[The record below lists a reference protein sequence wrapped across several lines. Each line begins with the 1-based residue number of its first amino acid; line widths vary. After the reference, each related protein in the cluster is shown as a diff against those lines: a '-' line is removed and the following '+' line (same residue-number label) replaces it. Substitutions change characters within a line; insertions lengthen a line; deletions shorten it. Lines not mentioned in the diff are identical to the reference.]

1 MQGDVGT
8 AIWVRRAQRAGLSV
22 LGAAAVLVGGAGL
35 AAAADEPGGGGGL
48 GGGLSW
54 IDLEDEHG
62 LSIWQYDLNLHRGSV
77 TSPGKFVWSTFIESP
92 WKVFQAFVAISAWL
106 LRFALEFGW
115 LRVIAAPFT
124 SLADA
129 VNGVMAEIGVGW
141 VLLTVTAFVCMLW
154 MARGMWALGVSE
166 LLISLVV
173 ASVAAGALASPMDR
187 LIGDD
192 GALYQARDVGLE
204 VALDIADEEGAGG
217 EGTPVPAHMSSLLVG
232 TFVRLPHQI
241 INYQT
246 VFDGTDCEEVY
257 NEAVAMQPL
266 PQEAREPRE
275 HIRSCDEDA
284 YRAADNP
291 GAGQL
296 RDVII
301 LFATGLLILLLV
313 VAIALSVILAA
324 LLALY
329 QGLKAIVSLVVG
341 VLPGRSRGFL
351 WRNLADLVMALG
363 LVAFASIFAA
373 AFMVGLQAVFAATE
387 EHGWHVMMT
396 LFLVNLLLIVG
407 VISVWRYHKAARRM
421 GERLAEAMA
430 GMRPGKATVLPDR
443 STAVRDVVKIGAT
456 VFGWRKLRQL
466 TAQQQRQLPRRED
479 AFPLSW
485 PRDGQAP
492 GGPGGGGTV
501 TVERVPTGPG
511 GPGSGPLPLGQPS
524 GRKGLPAG
532 TPAPSR
538 PELGPGSGAPGGIP
552 MPAASGGGAAAVAGV
567 AARAALGAATSGAS
581 TVVLGGARAAGKAVG
596 AARDLGR
603 VLSIA
608 GQTRRAQLLQ
618 RMTRAAGGT
627 VPVPSTLP
635 ISARPVP
642 VPAAPVGGT
651 TAPARSPATPVRR
664 PTPVVR
670 GTEPVVRPR
679 ATTVVSRPLGNAAAT
694 VAPVRRR
701 VERVVRPDGS
711 VLFVPVGHSPAAGE

>member
-1 MQGDVGT
+1 MHSTVGT
-8 AIWVRRAQRAGLSV
+8 ATWVRRARRAGLSM
-22 LGAAAVLVGGAGL
+22 LGAATVVLGGAGL
-35 AAAADEPGGGGGL
+35 AAAADDAGSGSGL

-77 TSPGKFVWSTFIESP
+77 TSPGKFVWSTFIEGP

-115 LRVIAAPFT
+115 LRVIAAPFS

-173 ASVAAGALASPMDR
+173 ASVATGALAHPMDR

-192 GALYQARDVGLE
+192 GALYQARDLGLE
-204 VALDIADEEGAGG
+204 VALDIADEDGAGG
-217 EGTPVPAHMSSLLVG
+217 DGTPVPAQMSSLLVG

-275 HIRSCDEDA
+275 HIRSCNEDA

-387 EHGWHVMMT
+387 ENGWHVMMT

-407 VISVWRYHKAARRM
+407 VIAVWRYHKAARRM

-430 GMRPGKATVLPDR
+430 GIRPGKATALPDR
-443 STAVRDVVKIGAT
+443 STAVRDVVKVGAT
-456 VFGWRKLRQL
+456 VFGWRKLSQL
-466 TAQQQRQLPRRED
+466 TRQQRQLPRRD
-479 AFPLSW
+479 DRFPLSW
-485 PRDGQAP
+485 PPDGQTP
-492 GGPGGGGTV
+492 GRPGGGGTV
-501 TVERVPTGPG
+501 TVERVPTGRG
-511 GPGSGPLPLGQPS
+511 GPGSSPLPVGQPS
-524 GRKGLPAG
+524 ARKELPAG
-532 TPAPSR
+532 TPPPVR
-538 PELGPGSGAPGGIP
+538 PELGPGTGAPGGIP
-552 MPAASGGGAAAVAGV
+552 MPATGGGSVAGAAAGA
-567 AARAALGAATSGAS
+567 AARAVLGAATGGVS
-581 TVVLGGARAAGKAVG
+581 TAVLGGARAAGKAAG
-596 AARDLGR
+596 AARTVGR
-603 VLSIA
+603 VLSTV
-608 GQTRRAQLLQ
+608 GQARRAQLLE

-627 VPVPSTLP
+627 VPVPSSLP
-635 ISARPVP
+635 VSARPVP
-642 VPAAPVGGT
+642 LPSVPVSGTRAPAPAHRPAPVTRGVARRPRTTPVTPQRTGDAAP
-651 TAPARSPATPVRR
+651 A
-664 PTPVVR
+664 
-670 GTEPVVRPR
+670 
-679 ATTVVSRPLGNAAAT
+679 

-701 VERVVRPDGS
+701 VERLVRPDGT
-711 VLFVPVGHSPAAGE
+711 VLFVPVSQSPAAGE